1 MGRMGTNTEGYI
13 KEISQDFEN
22 CKMWEFDWKDIR
34 VLMVI
39 NQLNSSDKE
48 EARLAEKLME
58 SYNMS
63 KVNKK
68 ALEMDEIRKIISD
81 LWTEVK

>member
-1 MGRMGTNTEGYI
+1 
-13 KEISQDFEN
+13 
-22 CKMWEFDWKDIR
+22 
-34 VLMVI
+34 MVI
-39 NQLNSSDKE
+39 KQLNSSDKE

-68 ALEMDEIRKIISD
+68 PLEMEEIRKTISD
-81 LWTEVK
+81 FWSEVKEWKEIMSTSGKRKKRGKDRRKKKNKMYGEK